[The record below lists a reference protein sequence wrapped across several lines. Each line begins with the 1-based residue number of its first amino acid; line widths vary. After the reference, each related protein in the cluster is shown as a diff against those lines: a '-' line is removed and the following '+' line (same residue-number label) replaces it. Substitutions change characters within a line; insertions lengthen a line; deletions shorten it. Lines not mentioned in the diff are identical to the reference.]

1 MRFGTCAHALPPRCS
16 IATVWIVSV
25 PAVPHLLRALSSR
38 TRTWTLRARRK
49 RIRCARAVALSR
61 LAAFARNV
69 VRPCLRAVM
78 PVRDSCPFALLR
90 WMMLRR
96 FSRRWTFGR
105 PVRNRGFALVRPFHT
120 ILSYPDSATCTCRLP
135 TRSRRTPPA
144 SLNASAGFSSTS
156 QPHIHAIGIYRL
168 VEPRSLVRFHR

>member
-1 MRFGTCAHALPPRCS
+1 VGAHVGRFVTCAHARRSRCS

-25 PAVPHLLRALSSR
+25 PAVPHSLRALSSR
-38 TRTWTLRARRK
+38 TRIWRLRARRK
-49 RIRCARAVALSR
+49 HIRCARAVALSR
-61 LAAFARNV
+61 RAAFARNV

-105 PVRNRGFALVRPFHT
+105 SVRNRGFALVRPFHN
-120 ILSYPDSATCTCRLP
+120 IFSYPDSATCTCRL
-135 TRSRRTPPA
+135 TTCSRRTASPP
-144 SLNASAGFSSTS
+144 LKSSVMCN
-156 QPHIHAIGIYRL
+156 QHELY
-168 VEPRSLVRFHR
+168 

>member
-1 MRFGTCAHALPPRCS
+1 MGAPVEQFATSAHAHPPRCS

-25 PAVPHLLRALSSR
+25 PAVPHSRRALSSR
-38 TRTWTLRARRK
+38 TRIWRLRARRK
-49 RIRCARAVALSR
+49 HIRCVRAVALSR
-61 LAAFARNV
+61 RAAFASNV

-105 PVRNRGFALVRPFHT
+105 PVRNRGFVLVRPFHN
-120 ILSYPDSATCTCRLP
+120 IFSYPDSATCTCRLT
-135 TRSRRTPPA
+135 TRSRRTA
-144 SLNASAGFSSTS
+144 SPLLKSSVMCN
-156 QPHIHAIGIYRL
+156 QHELY
-168 VEPRSLVRFHR
+168 